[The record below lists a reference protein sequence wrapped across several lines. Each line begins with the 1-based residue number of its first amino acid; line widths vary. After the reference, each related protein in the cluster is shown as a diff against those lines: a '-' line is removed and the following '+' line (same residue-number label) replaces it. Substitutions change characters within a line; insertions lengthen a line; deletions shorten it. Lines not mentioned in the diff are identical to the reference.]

1 MLKHPGHF
9 TSFNRQEIN
18 GEEGLSAKEQGRN
31 IRLMKTRRKYHEE
44 GVRRLNKALLLVAS
58 LLEVRRRVEQIDV
71 TRKHLTIN
79 SGAEKNKRK
88 DKPTDNWELTT
99 KRWAQPRSGI
109 QIPTDI
115 GELAYSVENRLGR
128 HLSSTPEGSTIFLA
142 LEGGPISQDHPTSNP
157 NSEHPGGFT
166 HVLPSTLQP
175 VGQTPRF
182 LTQEVSMVPPT
193 PNHYWRLFNDP
204 GLTPPAPGL
213 TPPPP
218 NLGPPIVTTKA
229 FLGRPK
235 KSTSTMEH
243 HTTPRSKLR
252 PRTRT
257 PRKFEVTLPE
267 LLNMLREAES
277 AIKKEKSVLYIGDK
291 SMIRK
296 RYMHLNEEI
305 LKENPNVCAY
315 MAPSLDARQDI
326 VVVEIPKLG
335 KKAAV

>member
-1 MLKHPGHF
+1 MQWADPTHPTPYKIGGH
-9 TSFNRQEIN
+9 IN
-18 GEEGLSAKEQGRN
+18 VWEETTLARAAKSAANSASEVEAFEHYT
-31 IRLMKTRRKYHEE
+31 TR
-44 GVRRLNKALLLVAS
+44 LLLHAS
-58 LLEVRRRVEQIDV
+58 LILHGASHPRPITLHRQDRRTTWSCPRDDRGKVER
-71 TRKHLTIN
+71 TGELLSHRTIN

-142 LEGGPISQDHPTSNP
+142 LEGGPISQDHPTS
-157 NSEHPGGFT
+157 
-166 HVLPSTLQP
+166 
-175 VGQTPRF
+175 
-182 LTQEVSMVPPT
+182 
-193 PNHYWRLFNDP
+193 
-204 GLTPPAPGL
+204 
-213 TPPPP
+213 
-218 NLGPPIVTTKA
+218 
-229 FLGRPK
+229 RPK

-296 RYMHLNEEI
+296 RYLHLNEEI
-305 LKENPNVCAY
+305 LKDNPNVCAY